1 MLFIPIILIHFL
13 EDDLDH
19 KNQGKHGQSY
29 SKQGHNYIKQG
40 QNYGKQGQNSSDPLK
55 GDDYFLSL
63 AALAPL
69 ASVAIKALAPLAIQ
83 ALPSIIK
90 GLTEG
95 G

>member
-1 MLFIPIILIHFL
+1 MIYFL

-19 KNQGKHGQSY
+19 KNQSKHGQSY

-55 GDDYFLSL
+55 GDDYFLEDLVPIIS
-63 AALAPL
+63 ALAP
-69 ASVAIKALAPLAIQ
+69 VAIKALPFIL
-83 ALPSIIK
+83 
-90 GLTEG
+90 G

>member
-1 MLFIPIILIHFL
+1 MIYFL

-19 KNQGKHGQSY
+19 KNQSKHGQSY

-40 QNYGKQGQNSSDPLK
+40 QNYSKQGQKSSDPLK
-55 GDDYFLSL
+55 GDDYFLGLS
-63 AALAPL
+63 AFAPLAPL
-69 ASVAIKALAPLAIQ
+69 VPLAIQ

-90 GLTEG
+90 ALTEG